1 LLKIR
6 VGDRIRRSPRL
17 VIFAKANR
25 VSGAAQQAA
34 FPGPS
39 GDGAASAG
47 RELEDAF
54 ARHQAEIMGTLCCIT
69 GNAEDARDCLQ
80 ETFIKCW
87 RKRESYGEIRNVR
100 AWIFRVALNTARDMR
115 QSAWNRR
122 RKAWPEG
129 DAGDAMDT
137 ASTTSPHAQ
146 VQQSEDLARLRQEL
160 SNLRA
165 EEQEVFLLRQNGE
178 LTYEEI
184 AAELDIPTGTV
195 KTRMR
200 LALARLRKAL
210 GDA

>member
-1 LLKIR
+1 
-6 VGDRIRRSPRL
+6 
-17 VIFAKANR
+17 
-25 VSGAAQQAA
+25 
-34 FPGPS
+34 
-39 GDGAASAG
+39 
-47 RELEDAF
+47 
-54 ARHQAEIMGTLCCIT
+54 MGTLCCIT

-87 RKRESYGEIRNVR
+87 RKREQYGEIRNVR

-129 DAGDAMDT
+129 DAMDT
-137 ASTTSPHAQ
+137 ARTASPHTL
-146 VQQSEDLARLRQEL
+146 VQQNEELARLRQEL
-160 SNLRA
+160 SKLRA

-178 LTYEEI
+178 LTYAEI

-210 GDA
+210 GDG